1 MKFDQTV
8 AVYLRRHL
16 GKAPKVWNWLARY
29 AMYVYV
35 VAVFASLALVP
46 MSIWLTHLLLP
57 AMACYFATLLVQ
69 MVIRRPRP
77 NALPHGFKLWIHTYS
92 FPSAH
97 SAASFACAVLLS
109 ALAFVVLPTS
119 LGLALVV
126 LVLSFAL
133 AALIALS
140 RIIVG
145 VHYPSDVI
153 AGSLLGTTLAG
164 LFVLLLG

>member
-16 GKAPKVWNWLARY
+16 GKAPRVWNWLARY

-35 VAVFASLALVP
+35 VAVFASLALLSVND
-46 MSIWLTHLLLP
+46 WLAHLLLP
-57 AMACYFATLLVQ
+57 AAACYVATLLVQ

-109 ALAFVVLPTS
+109 ALAFVVLPVFAPVILVVS
-119 LGLALVV
+119 FGLAIT
-126 LVLSFAL
+126 
-133 AALIALS
+133 IALS

-153 AGSLLGTTLAG
+153 AGSLLGAVLAG
-164 LFVLLLG
+164 VFVLFL

>member
-8 AVYLRRHL
+8 AIYLRRHL
-16 GKAPKVWNWLARY
+16 GKAPRVWNWLARY

-35 VAVFASLALVP
+35 VAVFASLALISV
-46 MSIWLTHLLLP
+46 SNWLAHLLFP
-57 AMACYFATLLVQ
+57 ALACYVATLLVQ

-97 SAASFACAVLLS
+97 SSASFACAVLLS
-109 ALAFVVLPTS
+109 ALAFAVLPTS
-119 LGLALVV
+119 LGLAPVV
-126 LVLSFAL
+126 LIMSFAL
-133 AALIALS
+133 AILIALS

-153 AGSLLGTTLAG
+153 AGSLLGTVLAG
-164 LFVLLLG
+164 IFVLFL

>member
-8 AVYLRRHL
+8 AIYLRRHL
-16 GKAPKVWNWLARY
+16 DKAPRAWNWLARY

-35 VAVFASLALVP
+35 LAGLAFLLVLSP
-46 MSIWLTHLLLP
+46 ATWLTHLLLP
-57 AMACYFATLLVQ
+57 AAACYLATLLVQ
-69 MVIRRPRP
+69 VVIRRPRP
-77 NALPHGFKLWIHTYS
+77 NALPHGFKLWINTYS

-97 SAASFACAVLLS
+97 AAMSFAGAVLLS
-109 ALAFVVLPTS
+109 AAAASLWSGLWILVLIAT
-119 LGLALVV
+119 LGLALK
-126 LVLSFAL
+126 
-133 AALIALS
+133 IAVS

-153 AGSLLGTTLAG
+153 AGALLGGALAT

>member
-1 MKFDQTV
+1 MKFDKTT
-8 AVYLRRHL
+8 AIYLRRHI
-16 GKAPKVWNWLARY
+16 GKAPRVWNWLARY

-35 VAVFASLALVP
+35 AAVFASLALISV
-46 MSIWLTHLLLP
+46 SNWLAHLLLP
-57 AMACYFATLLVQ
+57 AAACYVATLLVQ

-97 SAASFACAVLLS
+97 SSASFACAVLLT
-109 ALAFVVLPTS
+109 ALAFSIWPLYAAIIVLVVS
-119 LGLALVV
+119 FGLAK
-126 LVLSFAL
+126 
-133 AALIALS
+133 LIALS

-153 AGSLLGTTLAG
+153 AGSLLGTVLAL
-164 LFVLLLG
+164 LFVLFL